1 MRLSVAALF
10 VCALV
15 AQASDLDR
23 KLWVQN
29 LLVKLEKQ
37 RDEGLVQVKAAE
49 ERVARNKDLV
59 SRTAAGTHEAQ
70 ATARQALAASQAAL
84 DKRRLQ
90 RAKAEGAV
98 VRVQQALQR
107 LGTGTAP
114 IRALPLA
121 IRGEAWVV
129 AKDGSKL
136 ALGVGRPW
144 LEPGDIL
151 VTGPNGRVELEAFDG
166 LAALVVGPDSRVAI
180 PPNSEFSLD
189 VEIGRLLGKWKAK
202 VRNKLE
208 IRTPICPTCVIAVR
222 GTEFVVEA
230 QAQGDAV
237 CLVLEG
243 VVDITDREGKGT
255 RPVTAGQRLRIP
267 RSHIPGQPLAEP
279 ETVDPKTL
287 DRWWEREEAP

>member
-1 MRLSVAALF
+1 MRLSAAALF

-15 AQASDLDR
+15 AQAPDLDR

-37 RDEGLVQVKAAE
+37 RDEVLVQVKAAE
-49 ERVARNKDLV
+49 ERMARNQDLV
-59 SRTAAGTHEAQ
+59 SRTVAGTHEAQ

-107 LGTGTAP
+107 LATGTAP

-121 IRGEAWVV
+121 IRGEALVV
-129 AKDGSKL
+129 AKDGSRQ
-136 ALGVGRPW
+136 ALGVGRSW
-144 LEPGDIL
+144 LEPGDTL
-151 VTGPNGRVELEAFDG
+151 VTGPDGRVELEAFEG
-166 LAALVVGPDSRVAI
+166 QATLVVGPDTRLLLPSDAD
-180 PPNSEFSLD
+180 PSLQLG
-189 VEIGRLLGKWKAK
+189 IGRLLGKWKAK
-202 VRNKLE
+202 VNRKFTV
-208 IRTPICPTCVIAVR
+208 RTPAVAVAVR
-222 GTEFVVEA
+222 GTQFLVEA
-230 QAQGDAV
+230 RPQGDVA

-243 VVDITDREGKGT
+243 LVDISDREGKVT
-255 RPVTAGQRLRIP
+255 RPVSAGQRLRIP
-267 RSHIPGQPLAEP
+267 TAHVPGQPLPEP

-287 DRWWEREEAP
+287 DRWWEREEVP